1 MSDFIR
7 DHDLKGI
14 LGLPDEKIRVIRPAP
29 PNDLAYQGS
38 ELANRLKLK
47 LARPYVFYPSDFRPH
62 KNHQVLMETLHWLR
76 LHVGEDGIDLVF
88 TGMSSVPDNLKRLV
102 QAYGLTNRVH
112 ILGCVDRS
120 ILAAL
125 YQGAIATI
133 VPSLY
138 EQGSFPIYEALHW
151 KCPVACSDIPSL
163 REQCAAMRDAML
175 YFDPQDPEA
184 VARIIL
190 HIRENREAIA
200 DRQYAASRVLWQR
213 TWQDVARDWLTVC
226 REAVEI
232 ARKKAS
238 SPADRTAA

>member
-1 MSDFIR
+1 
-7 DHDLKGI
+7 
-14 LGLPDEKIRVIRPAP
+14 
-29 PNDLAYQGS
+29 
-38 ELANRLKLK
+38 
-47 LARPYVFYPSDFRPH
+47 
-62 KNHQVLMETLHWLR
+62 
-76 LHVGEDGIDLVF
+76 
-88 TGMSSVPDNLKRLV
+88 MSSVPDNLKRLV
-102 QAYGLTNRVH
+102 QAYELTNRVH
-112 ILGCVDRS
+112 VLGCVDRS

-163 REQCAAMRDAML
+163 REQCEPMHDAML
-175 YFDPQDPEA
+175 YFDPRNPEA
-184 VARIIL
+184 IARIIL